1 MVLKDKI
8 KLIRK
13 KFKLNQQEFADI
25 LGSKIGKIKQIE
37 TGATASISFADAKL
51 LERKYKISEQWLRF
65 DIGDMFIEPLIKDSI
80 NEDLVALPYIEEIKL
95 IFGVDDLAKRYIKI
109 PSSLLLN
116 NNLLSLEVLSFYGDS
131 MQPTFSNNDLI
142 IIDKD
147 KKHLSNG
154 KIFVVLYENELYV
167 KRVFKMPQNKI
178 ILKSDNMYYP
188 DIEVVTDNFRLIAQV
203 IKVLNFKD
211 L

>member
-1 MVLKDKI
+1 
-8 KLIRK
+8 
-13 KFKLNQQEFADI
+13 
-25 LGSKIGKIKQIE
+25 
-37 TGATASISFADAKL
+37 
-51 LERKYKISEQWLRF
+51 
-65 DIGDMFIEPLIKDSI
+65 
-80 NEDLVALPYIEEIKL
+80 
-95 IFGVDDLAKRYIKI
+95 
-109 PSSLLLN
+109 
-116 NNLLSLEVLSFYGDS
+116 